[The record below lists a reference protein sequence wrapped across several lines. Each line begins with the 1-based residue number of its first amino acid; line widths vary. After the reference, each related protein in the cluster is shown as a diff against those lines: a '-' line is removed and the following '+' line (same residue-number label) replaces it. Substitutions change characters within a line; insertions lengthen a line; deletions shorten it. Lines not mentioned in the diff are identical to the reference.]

1 MTPAKLL
8 IAQRLEEVA
17 RELRCIVELM
27 DEQESDP
34 TQMEVVR
41 ELHCAAETADWWAAK
56 ERAKP

>member
-27 DEQESDP
+27 DEQQSDP
-34 TQMEVVR
+34 TQLEVVR
-41 ELHCAAETADWWAAK
+41 ELHCAAETAQWFADRIRS
-56 ERAKP
+56 EP